1 MQSIKYPIDYTFAK
15 NLENY
20 MIAHNLYPKDV
31 ERLTGIRARKIYKYV
46 QGQNQ
51 PSIYALK
58 RIAEGL
64 HVSTDWLLGIKKNS
78 ATNGTK

>member
-31 ERLTGIRARKIYKYV
+31 ERLTGIKRRKIYEYI
-46 QGQNQ
+46 QGQHQ
-51 PSIYALK
+51 PSAYAVK

-64 HVSTDWLLGIKKNS
+64 NVSADWLLGIKKNS
-78 ATNGTK
+78 ATKGTE